1 MRYKFKDLYDIHPN
15 KWVLTINED
24 EDAFGS
30 IDTCEIHGV
39 YDTKREL
46 IILLSC
52 KTNRLYFKTDTIL
65 PFIISQSRTRCTCH
79 SEFGIIFLQ
88 MSVT

>member
-24 EDAFGS
+24 EDDFGS
-30 IDTCEIHGV
+30 INTCEIHGV

-46 IILLSC
+46 IEAMHKNNIGNCGIFKMVKEEDALGFIFVATC
-52 KTNRLYFKTDTIL
+52 KI
-65 PFIISQSRTRCTCH
+65 
-79 SEFGIIFLQ
+79 
-88 MSVT
+88 